1 MASNITLSAGIQNN
15 LLSLQRTAS
24 NIGDTQYKLSTGKK
38 VNSALDDPVSF
49 FKAQD
54 LNYRAGDL
62 SARKDSIM
70 QAQKTVEAAT
80 ATLESMLDLV
90 DQARSIFET
99 MGSDTSTDAI
109 SGYTKDLSSIKSQI
123 AELLGD
129 GSYQGINL
137 LEGTTETLTV
147 KFDENGSST
156 LLLAG
161 VDASGNI
168 TNIAFGTIATA
179 STGIKNMEDLRSEL
193 RNYASSFATKNAI
206 LETRRE
212 FTENMVATLETGAS
226 QLVNADM
233 NQESANMLA
242 LQTRQQLGTISLS
255 IANQAD
261 QSVLQLF

>member
-1 MASNITLSAGIQNN
+1 MSDVTLNSSIKAN
-15 LLSLQRTAS
+15 LLSLQNTTR
-24 NIGDTQYKLSTGKK
+24 NIGETQFKLSTGKK
-38 VNSALDDPVSF
+38 VNTALDDPISF

-62 SARKDSIM
+62 TARKDGIV
-70 QAQKTVEAAT
+70 QGQKTVEAAT
-80 ATLESMLDLV
+80 ATIESMLNLV

-99 MGSDTSTDAI
+99 MASDTSGDAV
-109 SGYTKDLSSIKSQI
+109 SGYKDDLCSIQTQML
-123 AELLGD
+123 ELLGD

-137 LEGTTETLTV
+137 LATSDTLTV

-156 LLLAG
+156 LSIAG
-161 VDASGNI
+161 VKGSGNI
-168 TNIAFGTIATA
+168 SQIAYSSVSTA
-179 STGIKNMEDLRSEL
+179 SSGAANMESLRDTLRSH
-193 RNYASSFATKNAI
+193 ASSFATNNAI

-212 FTENMVATLETGAS
+212 FTENMINTLETGAGE
-226 QLVNADM
+226 LVNADM

-255 IANQAD
+255 IANQAE